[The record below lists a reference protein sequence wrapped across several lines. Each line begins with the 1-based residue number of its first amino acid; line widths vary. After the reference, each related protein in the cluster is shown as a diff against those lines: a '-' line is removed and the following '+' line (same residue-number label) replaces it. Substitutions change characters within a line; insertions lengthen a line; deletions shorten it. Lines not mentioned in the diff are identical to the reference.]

1 MPNVTEGGRTKGLLA
16 YLVGPGRSNEHTDPH
31 LVAGDPAVMA
41 WHGSDELA
49 KSSAFEIAEHL
60 DAPMLAFGT
69 RARGMVT
76 RYEAGTNTRVKVGV
90 ADNHVWHCSL
100 SLRAYEGE
108 LSDELWG
115 QIATEFVEAM
125 GFGDENGSKAPCR
138 WVAVRHGVST
148 NGNDHIH
155 VVVNRVRED
164 GTKASNW
171 DSWRRSQRAVGEL
184 ERRHGLQI
192 LESRQAGRGARG
204 LSPAEQARQE
214 RTGVVPERFRAHRLV
229 RAAAVQAGDEAE
241 FVRRA
246 RRAGLLIRPRYAA
259 GRADVVTG
267 YSVAVRPPAGE
278 KPVWFG
284 GGQLA
289 RDLTLPRLREHWPD
303 TPQHAAGAVAEW
315 NAAAR
320 GQRVVAPG
328 AETRTPGA
336 GEFTQLVD
344 EMRAMRHR
352 LGVIDPRDHIAWA
365 HVARQASGLLATW
378 STATEPEP
386 GPLAA
391 AAREVAVIA
400 STHARGDR
408 TRQPMA
414 PAARGM
420 ALVVAALDPHTPGAV
435 RAAIVAREI
444 TLTVQAVIDA
454 ARAAGQLAT
463 ATRLQA
469 AVTSQLAPVHAH
481 LHAEV
486 AARQHQAHTRAAPVP
501 TAAVDAPA
509 PAGDAAPR
517 TRAEELAALKE
528 RDPQAWKAAVLR
540 EKVFGR
546 MGSPVP
552 SRLTPGARPAPT
564 TARPAPARTT
574 DSGTTGAER

>member
-1 MPNVTEGGRTKGLLA
+1 MPNVTEGGRTAGVLA
-16 YLVGPGRSNEHTDPH
+16 YLVGPGRANEHTEPH

-49 KSSAFEIAEHL
+49 RPAAFEIAEHL
-60 DAPMLAFGT
+60 DSPMRTFGT
-69 RARGMVT
+69 RVQGMVT
-76 RYEAGTNTRVKVGV
+76 RYEPGTNIRVKVGV

-100 SLRAYEGE
+100 SLRADEGE

-115 QIATEFVEAM
+115 QIATEFVDAM
-125 GFGDENGSKAPCR
+125 GFGDDQGSKAPCR
-138 WVAVRHGVST
+138 WVAVRHGASK

-155 VVVNRVRED
+155 IVVNRVRED

-171 DSWRRSQRAVGEL
+171 KSWPRSQRAVADL

-192 LESRQAGRGARG
+192 LESREAGRGARG

-214 RTGVVPERFRAHRLV
+214 RTGLAPERFRAHRLV

-259 GRADVVTG
+259 GRSDVVTG

-303 TPQHAAGAVAEW
+303 TPQHATGAVAEW

-320 GQRVVAPG
+320 GQRIVAPG
-328 AETRTPGA
+328 AEASTPGV
-336 GEFTQLVD
+336 GEFTQLV
-344 EMRAMRHR
+344 EEIRAMRHR
-352 LGVIDPRDHIAWA
+352 LGAIDPRDHIAWA

-378 STATEPEP
+378 STATEAEP

-391 AAREVAVIA
+391 ASREVAVIA

-408 TRQPMA
+408 TRQPMG
-414 PAARGM
+414 PPARGM
-420 ALVVAALDPHTPGAV
+420 ALVIAALDSHTPAAV

-481 LHAEV
+481 LQAEV
-486 AARQHQAHTRAAPVP
+486 AARQHRTHAAAAPS
-501 TAAVDAPA
+501 AAVDAPA
-509 PAGDAAPR
+509 PAPEGDDVPR

-552 SRLTPGARPAPT
+552 SRLTPGARPAPAV
-564 TARPAPARTT
+564 ARPAPARTT
-574 DSGTTGAER
+574 DSRTTGAER